1 MRKIVFIVCGAAAL
15 MLHSGCERVDTC
27 PGDNEEGAL
36 PVSLED
42 VALLLSEIN
51 IGEEQLRE
59 VSDAVSSSSENGY
72 DEEYTMRDLFS
83 CPGAGVGDSSIPGK
97 LKSGESGYRSPMR
110 DMIREHLLSG
120 TSVLSKSMPKKREA
134 FTSSVDVFLKAL
146 ESSDIQIY
154 WPFSEEWDGES
165 LPVITFDP
173 CDGSETNIGYR
184 AVDDGSGVRTVEEVI
199 VDERFASEYPE
210 IAARYYG
217 KLAQTSANGVVAL
230 NTMLAQDGFVV
241 YVPKHTVVE
250 RPIQLVNIFR
260 SDVDTMANRRILFI
274 VEENAEARLL
284 VCDHSIDDVKFFSN
298 QVIEIFAG
306 ANARADYYDLEESS
320 VSTTRFS
327 NLFVRQEAHS
337 SVVVNGVTL
346 TNGLTRNNYFVSLE
360 GEGADLSLC
369 GMSVLDKEQQLD
381 TYSLVHHKVPH
392 CTCNELFKNVL
403 NDRAIGA
410 FSGRILVEQGADK
423 TEAYQTNR
431 NLCATRECR
440 MYSKP
445 QLEIYADDV
454 KCSHGM
460 STGQLDEN
468 ALFYMQSRGISR
480 DEARMLLSVAF
491 TSDVIE
497 HVRLEALKDRL
508 HKLVEKRFRGE
519 LAKCAGCRI
528 CK

>member
-120 TSVLSKSMPKKREA
+120 ASVLSKSMPKKREA

-154 WPFSEEWDGES
+154 WPFSEDWDGES

-199 VDERFASEYPE
+199 VDERFASEYPVWVVNRNDDAGFTSLE
-210 IAARYYG
+210 MLRRQDPEWGTGGGSVIVKLQTLPSARAASSDTPVRTLIL
-217 KLAQTSANGVVAL
+217 KDF
-230 NTMLAQDGFVV
+230 TMLRNYD
-241 YVPKHTVVE
+241 PW
-250 RPIQLVNIFR
+250 
-260 SDVDTMANRRILFI
+260 
-274 VEENAEARLL
+274 
-284 VCDHSIDDVKFFSN
+284 
-298 QVIEIFAG
+298 FAG
-306 ANARADYYDLEESS
+306 ASEFFVKIGS
-320 VSTTRFS
+320 VEDFTAS
-327 NLFVRQEAHS
+327 
-337 SVVVNGVTL
+337 
-346 TNGLTRNNYFVSLE
+346 
-360 GEGADLSLC
+360 
-369 GMSVLDKEQQLD
+369 
-381 TYSLVHHKVPH
+381 
-392 CTCNELFKNVL
+392 
-403 NDRAIGA
+403 
-410 FSGRILVEQGADK
+410 
-423 TEAYQTNR
+423 TEAELKLYNPAVTDFMIVVKR
-431 NLCATRECR
+431 K
-440 MYSKP
+440 YVGKP
-445 QLEIYADDV
+445 RPFNAVLVSEWTDQLEKCALMITEDDGGTRTSW
-454 KCSHGM
+454 KCSAVVKVASKSYGFEINLPFN
-460 STGQLDEN
+460 TRDDIVWRGQL
-468 ALFYMQSRGISR
+468 SRR
-480 DEARMLLSVAF
+480 Y
-491 TSDVIE
+491 
-497 HVRLEALKDRL
+497 LEANDCVTGHFGDVDLTFEVR
-508 HKLVEKRFRGE
+508 EYPS
-519 LAKCAGCRI
+519 
-528 CK
+528 

>member
-120 TSVLSKSMPKKREA
+120 ASVLSKSMPKKREA

-154 WPFSEEWDGES
+154 WPFSEDWDGES

-199 VDERFASEYPE
+199 VDERFASEYPVWVVNRNDDAGFTSLE
-210 IAARYYG
+210 MLRRQDPEWGTGGGSVIVKLQTLPSARAASSDTPVRTLIL
-217 KLAQTSANGVVAL
+217 KDF
-230 NTMLAQDGFVV
+230 TMLRNYD
-241 YVPKHTVVE
+241 PW
-250 RPIQLVNIFR
+250 
-260 SDVDTMANRRILFI
+260 
-274 VEENAEARLL
+274 
-284 VCDHSIDDVKFFSN
+284 
-298 QVIEIFAG
+298 FAG
-306 ANARADYYDLEESS
+306 ASEFFVKIGS
-320 VSTTRFS
+320 VEDFTAS
-327 NLFVRQEAHS
+327 
-337 SVVVNGVTL
+337 
-346 TNGLTRNNYFVSLE
+346 
-360 GEGADLSLC
+360 
-369 GMSVLDKEQQLD
+369 
-381 TYSLVHHKVPH
+381 
-392 CTCNELFKNVL
+392 
-403 NDRAIGA
+403 
-410 FSGRILVEQGADK
+410 
-423 TEAYQTNR
+423 TEAELKLYNPAVTDFMIVVKR
-431 NLCATRECR
+431 K
-440 MYSKP
+440 YVGKP
-445 QLEIYADDV
+445 RPFNAVLVSEWTDQLEKCALMITEDDGGTRTSW
-454 KCSHGM
+454 KCSAVVKVASKSYGFEINLPFN
-460 STGQLDEN
+460 TRDDIVWRGQL
-468 ALFYMQSRGISR
+468 SRR
-480 DEARMLLSVAF
+480 Y
-491 TSDVIE
+491 
-497 HVRLEALKDRL
+497 LEANDCVTGHFGDVDLTFEIR
-508 HKLVEKRFRGE
+508 EYPS
-519 LAKCAGCRI
+519 
-528 CK
+528 

>member
-120 TSVLSKSMPKKREA
+120 ASALSKSMPKKREA

-154 WPFSEEWDGES
+154 WPFSEDWDGES

-199 VDERFASEYPE
+199 VDERFASEYPVWVVNRNDDAGFTSLE
-210 IAARYYG
+210 MLRRQDPEWGTGGGSVIVKPQTLPSARAASSDTPVRTLIL
-217 KLAQTSANGVVAL
+217 KDF
-230 NTMLAQDGFVV
+230 TMLRNYD
-241 YVPKHTVVE
+241 PW
-250 RPIQLVNIFR
+250 
-260 SDVDTMANRRILFI
+260 
-274 VEENAEARLL
+274 
-284 VCDHSIDDVKFFSN
+284 
-298 QVIEIFAG
+298 FAG
-306 ANARADYYDLEESS
+306 ASEFFVKIGS
-320 VSTTRFS
+320 VEDFTAS
-327 NLFVRQEAHS
+327 
-337 SVVVNGVTL
+337 
-346 TNGLTRNNYFVSLE
+346 
-360 GEGADLSLC
+360 
-369 GMSVLDKEQQLD
+369 
-381 TYSLVHHKVPH
+381 
-392 CTCNELFKNVL
+392 
-403 NDRAIGA
+403 
-410 FSGRILVEQGADK
+410 
-423 TEAYQTNR
+423 TEAELKLYNPAVTDFMIVVKR
-431 NLCATRECR
+431 K
-440 MYSKP
+440 YVGKP
-445 QLEIYADDV
+445 RPFNAVLVSEWTDQLEKCALMITEDDGGTRTSW
-454 KCSHGM
+454 KCSAVVKVASKSYGFEINLPFN
-460 STGQLDEN
+460 TRDDIVWRGQL
-468 ALFYMQSRGISR
+468 SRR
-480 DEARMLLSVAF
+480 Y
-491 TSDVIE
+491 
-497 HVRLEALKDRL
+497 LEANDCVTGHFGDVDLTFEIR
-508 HKLVEKRFRGE
+508 EYPS
-519 LAKCAGCRI
+519 
-528 CK
+528 

>member
-120 TSVLSKSMPKKREA
+120 ASVLSKSMPKKREA

-154 WPFSEEWDGES
+154 WPFSEDWDGES

-199 VDERFASEYPE
+199 VDERFASEYPVWVVNRNDDAGFTSLE
-210 IAARYYG
+210 MLRRQDPEWGTGGGSVIVKPQTQPSARAASSDTPVRTLIL
-217 KLAQTSANGVVAL
+217 KDF
-230 NTMLAQDGFVV
+230 TMLRNYD
-241 YVPKHTVVE
+241 PW
-250 RPIQLVNIFR
+250 
-260 SDVDTMANRRILFI
+260 
-274 VEENAEARLL
+274 
-284 VCDHSIDDVKFFSN
+284 
-298 QVIEIFAG
+298 FAG
-306 ANARADYYDLEESS
+306 ASEFFVKIGS
-320 VSTTRFS
+320 VEDFTAS
-327 NLFVRQEAHS
+327 
-337 SVVVNGVTL
+337 
-346 TNGLTRNNYFVSLE
+346 
-360 GEGADLSLC
+360 
-369 GMSVLDKEQQLD
+369 
-381 TYSLVHHKVPH
+381 
-392 CTCNELFKNVL
+392 
-403 NDRAIGA
+403 
-410 FSGRILVEQGADK
+410 
-423 TEAYQTNR
+423 TEAELKLYNPAVTDFMIVVKR
-431 NLCATRECR
+431 K
-440 MYSKP
+440 YVGKP
-445 QLEIYADDV
+445 RPFNAVLVSEWTDQLEKCALMITEDDGGTRTSW
-454 KCSHGM
+454 KCSAVVKVASKSYGFEINLPFN
-460 STGQLDEN
+460 TRDDIVWRGQL
-468 ALFYMQSRGISR
+468 SRR
-480 DEARMLLSVAF
+480 Y
-491 TSDVIE
+491 
-497 HVRLEALKDRL
+497 LEANDCVTGHFGDVDLTFEIR
-508 HKLVEKRFRGE
+508 EYPS
-519 LAKCAGCRI
+519 
-528 CK
+528 

>member
-154 WPFSEEWDGES
+154 WPFSEDWDGES

-199 VDERFASEYPE
+199 VDERFASEYPVWVVNRNDDAGFTSLE
-210 IAARYYG
+210 MLRRQDPEWGTGGGSVIVKLQTLPSARAASSDTPVRTLIL
-217 KLAQTSANGVVAL
+217 KDF
-230 NTMLAQDGFVV
+230 TMLRNYD
-241 YVPKHTVVE
+241 PW
-250 RPIQLVNIFR
+250 
-260 SDVDTMANRRILFI
+260 
-274 VEENAEARLL
+274 
-284 VCDHSIDDVKFFSN
+284 
-298 QVIEIFAG
+298 FAG
-306 ANARADYYDLEESS
+306 ASEFFVKIGS
-320 VSTTRFS
+320 VEDFTAS
-327 NLFVRQEAHS
+327 
-337 SVVVNGVTL
+337 
-346 TNGLTRNNYFVSLE
+346 
-360 GEGADLSLC
+360 
-369 GMSVLDKEQQLD
+369 
-381 TYSLVHHKVPH
+381 
-392 CTCNELFKNVL
+392 
-403 NDRAIGA
+403 
-410 FSGRILVEQGADK
+410 
-423 TEAYQTNR
+423 TEAELKLYNPAVTDFMIVVKR
-431 NLCATRECR
+431 K
-440 MYSKP
+440 YVGKP
-445 QLEIYADDV
+445 RPFNAVLVSEWTDQLEKCALMITEDDGGTRTSW
-454 KCSHGM
+454 KCSAVVKVASKSYGFEINLPFN
-460 STGQLDEN
+460 TRDDIVWRGQL
-468 ALFYMQSRGISR
+468 SRR
-480 DEARMLLSVAF
+480 Y
-491 TSDVIE
+491 
-497 HVRLEALKDRL
+497 LEANDCVTGHFGDVDLTFEIR
-508 HKLVEKRFRGE
+508 EYPS
-519 LAKCAGCRI
+519 
-528 CK
+528 